1 MAEKNKAPLMV
12 RDLSKT
18 YPEFQ
23 LQPLSF
29 SLSPGTITGV
39 IGRNGAG
46 KTTIIR
52 MLTAQTVPTT
62 GEIELF
68 GQTTEKGLATARVE
82 SAAARAM
89 NEAIL
94 EVLGSDAGA
103 LLSVRESNEGH
114 ISLLTADAGRLNLL
128 AADCAGLAQ
137 NKIQDLGEQGVS
149 VALGTLSGIPLLS
162 GLGPRLSFRFTPV
175 GTVQSSFHSEFRSAG
190 INQTLH
196 RITLQLTGTVR
207 VVLPGRA
214 YAVTVMAQAPVSE
227 NVIVGDVPEAYTNVA
242 DEEDLLNLVPGA

>member
-1 MAEKNKAPLMV
+1 MRKRKRKLLLCFVTVLLAAGAVTGYVNA
-12 RDLSKT
+12 
-18 YPEFQ
+18 
-23 LQPLSF
+23 
-29 SLSPGTITGV
+29 SLRP
-39 IGRNGAG
+39 
-46 KTTIIR
+46 
-52 MLTAQTVPTT
+52 ML
-62 GEIELF
+62 E
-68 GQTTEKGLATARVE
+68 GLATARVE

-175 GTVQSSFHSEFRSAG
+175 GMVQSAFHSEFRSAG

-242 DEEDLLNLVPGA
+242 DEEDLLKLVPGT